1 MCNHRWTEKVQK
13 IFFDKNNQCRT
24 EVRVRTCIF
33 CGKQKKEL
41 IRVKDPPHRKLP
53 KFIKHDLSDM

>member
-1 MCNHRWTEKVQK
+1 MCNHRWTENVQK
-13 IFFDKNNQCRT
+13 IFFDRDNQCMT
-24 EVRVRTCIF
+24 EIRIQTCIF

-41 IRVKDPPHRKLP
+41 IRVKDPPRRHSL